1 MPLPTMPAAS
11 LLSFATALLIY
22 LVAAPAH
29 PQCRVDTPRQ
39 LVNVDNDSLTGLGID
54 SSYTSG
60 VRIERFAGAD
70 SPGTPIDGW
79 IERLTAGGLTD
90 VCAPLDHAGGGLR
103 SWYAAQDIYT
113 PRNIRVAAPQP
124 NDRPWAGAL
133 YIGRGWETV
142 GTRGQRLIMRRFDL
156 AAGVIG
162 DASLARQ
169 AQRTVHRIIDAR
181 QPRGWDNQLH
191 NELAAAARYLE
202 RQRWGNDHGDLIVHY
217 GAMLGSAIGYANGGA
232 TLRYGRLG
240 CEIATP
246 GVTQHVLRISGRP
259 FAAGG
264 QNCEADSKA
273 LRYYGFIS
281 ADLRA
286 VGWNRLIDGEP
297 RSGGSNVQAVHAVGD
312 LRAGFA
318 IGGRAWSI
326 IYTVARRSGEFR
338 VAGQPRVKPASYAGI
353 TLSLDWP

>member
-1 MPLPTMPAAS
+1 MRAAS
-11 LLSFATALLIY
+11 LLSIATALLAC
-22 LVAAPAH
+22 LAAAPALA
-29 PQCRVDTPRQ
+29 QCRVDTPRQ
-39 LVNVDNDSLTGLGID
+39 LVNVDNDSLTGRGID
-54 SSYTSG
+54 SGYTSG
-60 VRIERFAGAD
+60 IRIERFAGPG
-70 SPGTPIDGW
+70 SPGTPIDEW
-79 IERLTAGGLTD
+79 MERLSAGGLSET
-90 VCAPLDHAGGGLR
+90 CQPLDHAGGGLR

-113 PRNIRVAAPQP
+113 PRNIRIAAPQP

-133 YIGRGWETV
+133 YVGRGWETV
-142 GTRGQRLIMRRFDL
+142 GVRGQRLVMRRIDL

-169 AQRTVHRIIDAR
+169 AQIAAHHVIDAR

-202 RQRWGNDHGDLIVHY
+202 RQRWGNDHGDVIVHY
-217 GAMLGSAIGYANGGA
+217 GALLGSAMGYANGGA

-246 GVTQHVLRISGRP
+246 GVAQHVLRISGRP
-259 FAAGG
+259 LAAGG
-264 QNCEADSKA
+264 PSCDAGSKA
-273 LRYYGFIS
+273 LRYYGFVG

-297 RSGGSNVQAVHAVGD
+297 RRGGSNVQAVHAVGD

-318 IGGRAWSI
+318 VGGRSWSI
-326 IYTVARRSGEFR
+326 IYAVARRSGEFKA
-338 VAGQPRVKPASYAGI
+338 AGQPRVKPTTYAGI
-353 TLSLDWP
+353 ALSLDWP

>member
-113 PRNIRVAAPQP
+113 PRNIRIAAPQP

-133 YIGRGWETV
+133 YFGRGWETV
-142 GTRGQRLIMRRFDL
+142 GTRGQRLVMRRFDL

-181 QPRGWDNQLH
+181 GLRQISDTG
-191 NELAAAARYLE
+191 ALE
-202 RQRWGNDHGDLIVHY
+202 G
-217 GAMLGSAIGYANGGA
+217 
-232 TLRYGRLG
+232 
-240 CEIATP
+240 
-246 GVTQHVLRISGRP
+246 
-259 FAAGG
+259 
-264 QNCEADSKA
+264 
-273 LRYYGFIS
+273 
-281 ADLRA
+281 
-286 VGWNRLIDGEP
+286 
-297 RSGGSNVQAVHAVGD
+297 
-312 LRAGFA
+312 
-318 IGGRAWSI
+318 
-326 IYTVARRSGEFR
+326 
-338 VAGQPRVKPASYAGI
+338 
-353 TLSLDWP
+353 